1 MKVLF
6 FSPVPTDPPNA
17 GNRVRISTLAGTL
30 QQAGHE
36 VHFAYLGME
45 PADLETMAKRF
56 GTQRLHVL
64 TPAANQS
71 ELVRFVS
78 HWVRRFGRLSRVESA
93 YVWKLDDWYHDSYTD
108 ALRQLHATHDFDA
121 VFVEYVFMSKAFEA
135 FPENCLRVLDTHD
148 RFGLRHREFLEAG
161 MRPQWFSTTL
171 AQEEIG
177 FRRAHAVL
185 AIQATEAQNFRER
198 LAKDSTEVL
207 QVGHLIE
214 MVELKSHNDSA
225 KAVFLASE
233 NPINVAGANYFI
245 SQVLPLVRAE
255 VPEFELVLAGTVSN
269 EIQDTPG
276 VVRLGYVEHLCDAF
290 GAGSIAVNPV
300 LMGTGVNI
308 KLLDALACAMPS
320 VSTESG
326 SRGLDAYRDSALQVV
341 PDGDPRAFADALL
354 KLLADADERQRMR
367 GAARKAAE
375 HWNRQQLIALDRLLD
390 GDVRTGN
397 AARDAA

>member
-36 VHFAYLGME
+36 VHFAYVAME
-45 PADLETMAKRF
+45 PACLDTMATRF
-56 GTQRLHVL
+56 GSQRLHVL
-64 TPAANQS
+64 PPADNQS
-71 ELVRFVS
+71 ELVKFVAG
-78 HWVRRFGRLSRVESA
+78 WVRRFGRVSRVEAA
-93 YVWKLDDWYHDSYTD
+93 YLWNLDDWYHDSYTET
-108 ALRQLHATHDFDA
+108 LRKLHAEHDFDA

-135 FPENCLRVLDTHD
+135 FPEDCLRVLDTHD
-148 RFGLRHREFLEAG
+148 RFGLRHRAFLEAG

-171 AQEEIG
+171 AEEESG

-185 AIQATEAQNFRER
+185 AIQAAEAQNFRER
-198 LAKDSTEVL
+198 LAEDSTEVL

-214 MVELKSHNDSA
+214 MVELKSHNDSP

-255 VPEFELVLAGTVSN
+255 APEFELVLAGTVSDKIP
-269 EIQDTPG
+269 ETPG

-290 GAGSIAVNPV
+290 AAGSIAVNPV

-308 KLLDALACAMPS
+308 KLLDALACAMPC
-320 VSTESG
+320 VATESG
-326 SRGLDAYRDSALQVV
+326 SRGLDAYRDSALRVV
-341 PDGDPRAFADALL
+341 PDDDPRAFAEAVL
-354 KLLADADERQRMR
+354 KLLGDAGERQRMR

-375 HWNRQQLIALDRLLD
+375 HWNRHQLIALDRLLD
-390 GDVRTGN
+390 GGVRTGH